1 MVVHRLGMDTSGLV
15 VFARTDNALRG
26 MNTLFRTRKVT
37 RSYEALVCGSIEDT
51 EGTINLQLMR
61 DYEYPPFMR
70 VSTDEHQRAL
80 IGLDPEDVGKKL
92 LERPKE
98 SLTKYEVIGKEDME
112 GNPVT
117 RVKLT
122 SVSGR

>member
-15 VFARTDNALRG
+15 VFARTEAALRG

-37 RSYEALVCGSIEDT
+37 RSYEALVCGSIDESGD
-51 EGTINLQLMR
+51 IDLPLMR
-61 DYEYPPFMR
+61 DYEFPPYMR

-80 IGLDPEDVGKKL
+80 MGLSPEDVSKKI

-98 SLTKYEVIGKEDME
+98 SLTKYEVVGKEDMD
-112 GNPVT
+112 GNAVT
-117 RVKLT
+117 RVKLS

>member
-1 MVVHRLGMDTSGLV
+1 MDTSGLV
-15 VFARTDNALRG
+15 VFARTEAALRG

-37 RSYEALVCGSIEDT
+37 RSYEALVCGSIDESGD
-51 EGTINLQLMR
+51 IDLPLMR
-61 DYEYPPFMR
+61 DYEFPPYMR

-80 IGLDPEDVGKKL
+80 MGLSPEDVSKKI

-98 SLTKYEVIGKEDME
+98 SLTKYEVVGKEDMD
-112 GNPVT
+112 GNAVT
-117 RVKLT
+117 RVKLS